1 MSNEKEALINKRLL
15 TITVV
20 LSAIAALAATGLLV
34 NIFEHRQEAKN
45 PFFKTVELSDKIDDP
60 AKWGTN
66 FPMQYGLYLRT
77 KQEAA
82 TKFGGD
88 EPELR
93 SPTPEDPRP
102 TVSRSN
108 LVKDP
113 RLKVMWAGYAF
124 SADYRERRGHEWM
137 LADQTYTGRQ
147 KFAKQPGTCLNCHA
161 SLYKVYLEQG
171 EGDITKGFEKVSKLP
186 YGEAVKLVKHP
197 VACID
202 CHEPNTM
209 QLRISRPAFIE
220 GIRALKASQGVP
232 DYDVNKQANVQELR
246 TYVCA
251 QCHVEYYFKGQEKR
265 LTFPWA
271 KGVAVENIVQFYD
284 DEKFKDWVHG
294 DTGAPMLKAQHPEF
308 ELWSQGIH
316 ARSNVACAD
325 CHMPYRREGALKI
338 SDHHVRSPLLNINR
352 ACQSCHHWDEKEI
365 KARVE
370 EIQTRFF
377 TERNVTMDA
386 LMDLIRDLSA
396 AKKNG
401 ATDAELEK
409 ARDYQRKASFYLDFA
424 MSENSMGFHAPQEST
439 RVLAE
444 AINFC
449 RLGQLSLRTTVSPA
463 QQAPLQKANSQS
475 APSQGK

>member
-1 MSNEKEALINKRLL
+1 MSNETAKETIINRRLL

-20 LSAIAALAATGLLV
+20 LAAIAAVAATGLLV

-45 PFFKTVELSDKIDDP
+45 PFFKTVDLSDKIDDP

-88 EPELR
+88 EAELR
-93 SPTPEDPRP
+93 SPTPDDPRP
-102 TVSRSN
+102 TVARSN

-137 LADQTYTGRQ
+137 LADQKYTGRQ

-171 EGDITKGFEKVSKLP
+171 EGDITKGFEKINKLP
-186 YGEAVKLVKHP
+186 YAEAVKLAQHP
-197 VACID
+197 LACID

-209 QLRISRPAFIE
+209 QLRITRPAFIE
-220 GIRALKASQGVP
+220 GIRALKAAQGVA
-232 DYDVNKQANVQELR
+232 DFDVNKQASLQEMR

-251 QCHVEYYFKGQEKR
+251 QCHVEYYFKPPDKR
-265 LTFPWA
+265 LTLPWS
-271 KGVAVENIVQFYD
+271 KGVAVENIVQFYE
-284 DEKFKDWVHG
+284 DEKFNDWVHG

-308 ELWSQGIH
+308 EMWSQGIH

-352 ACQSCHHWDEKEI
+352 ACQQCHHWDEKEI
-365 KARVE
+365 KGRVE
-370 EIQTRFF
+370 EIQTRFYN
-377 TERNVTMDA
+377 ERNVTMDA
-386 LMDLIRDLSA
+386 LMDLIRDINA
-396 AKKNG
+396 ARKNG
-401 ATDAELEK
+401 ATDGELEP
-409 ARDYQRKASFYLDFA
+409 ARKYQRKASFYLDFA

-444 AINFC
+444 AINLC
-449 RLGQLSLRTTVSPA
+449 RLGQLSLRTTVGPA
-463 QQAPLQKANSQS
+463 APLRKASLPS

>member
-1 MSNEKEALINKRLL
+1 MSDETPNQTIINKRLL

-20 LSAIAALAATGLLV
+20 LAAIAAVAATGLLV
-34 NIFEHRQEAKN
+34 NIFEHRQEAKT
-45 PFFKTVELSDKIDDP
+45 PFYKTVELSDKIDDP
-60 AKWGTN
+60 ATWGKD

-77 KQEAA
+77 RQEEA

-88 EPELR
+88 ESQLR
-93 SPTPEDPRP
+93 SPAPEDPRP

-108 LVKDP
+108 LDKDP
-113 RLKVMWAGYAF
+113 RLKVMWSGYAF
-124 SADYRERRGHEWM
+124 SKDYRERRGHEWM
-137 LADQTYTGRQ
+137 LEDQKYTGRQ
-147 KFAKQPGTCLNCHA
+147 KVKQPGTCLNCHA

-171 EGDITKGFEKVSKLP
+171 GGDIVKGFEKINQMP
-186 YGEAVKLVKHP
+186 YPEAAKLVKHP

-220 GIRALKASQGVP
+220 GIRALKASQGVA
-232 DYDVNKQANVQELR
+232 DFDVNKQASLPEMR

-251 QCHVEYYFKGQEKR
+251 QCHVEYYFKGNEKR
-265 LTFPWA
+265 LTYPWS
-271 KGVAVENIVQFYD
+271 KGVAVEKIVQYYD
-284 DEKFKDWVHG
+284 EEKFKDWVHG

-308 ELWSQGIH
+308 EMWSRGIH

-325 CHMPYRREGALKI
+325 CHMPYRREGGLKI

-352 ACQSCHHWDEKEI
+352 ACQQCHHWDEKEI
-365 KARVE
+365 KGRVE

-377 TERNVTMDA
+377 DERNLTMDA
-386 LMDLIRDLSA
+386 LMDLIRDINA
-396 AKKNG
+396 AKTNG
-401 ATDAELEK
+401 ASDAELEA
-409 ARDYQRKASFYLDFA
+409 ARGYQRKASFYLDFA

-449 RLGQLSLRTTVSPA
+449 RLGQLSLRVPA
-463 QQAPLQKANSQS
+463 VKNIPLQKASMS
-475 APSQGK
+475 APSTTK

>member
-1 MSNEKEALINKRLL
+1 MSNETPKETTINKRLL

-20 LSAIAALAATGLLV
+20 LAAIAAVAATGLLV

-45 PFFKTVELSDKIDDP
+45 PFYKTVELSDKIDDP
-60 AKWGTN
+60 ATWGKN
-66 FPMQYGLYLRT
+66 FPMQYNLYLRT

-88 EPELR
+88 EAQANKLPD
-93 SPTPEDPRP
+93 DPRP
-102 TVSRSN
+102 TIARSN
-108 LVKDP
+108 LEKDP
-113 RLKVMWAGYAF
+113 RLKVMWSGYAF
-124 SADYRERRGHEWM
+124 SADYRERRGHEYM
-137 LADQTYTGRQ
+137 LTDQIYTGRQ

-161 SLYKVYLEQG
+161 SLYKTYMEQG
-171 EGDITKGFEKVSKLP
+171 NGDLTAGFEKINKMP
-186 YGEAVKLVKHP
+186 YSEAVKLVKHP
-197 VACID
+197 FACID

-220 GIRALKASQGVP
+220 GIRALKASQGVA
-232 DYDVNKQANVQELR
+232 DYDVNKQANVQEMR

-251 QCHVEYYFKGQEKR
+251 QCHVEYYFKPPDKR
-265 LTFPWA
+265 LVFPWG
-271 KGVAVENIVQFYD
+271 KGTEVEKIVQYC
-284 DEKFKDWVHG
+284 DEDKFKDWVHA
-294 DTGAPMLKAQHPEF
+294 DTGAPMLKARHPEF
-308 ELWSQGIH
+308 EMWSQGIH

-325 CHMPYRREGALKI
+325 CHMPYRREGGLKI

-352 ACQSCHHWDEKEI
+352 ACQQCHHWDEKEI

-377 TERNVTMDA
+377 NEKNVTMDA
-386 LMDLIRDLSA
+386 LMDLIRDINA
-396 AKKNG
+396 AKANG
-401 ATDAELEK
+401 ATDAELDK

-444 AINFC
+444 AINLC
-449 RLGQLSLRTTVSPA
+449 RLGQLSLRLPPA
-463 QQAPLQKANSQS
+463 KNAPLQKASLS
-475 APSQGK
+475 APSTTR

>member
-1 MSNEKEALINKRLL
+1 MNNEKEAVINKRLL
-15 TITVV
+15 TIAVV
-20 LSAIAALAATGLLV
+20 LAAVAAIAATGLLV
-34 NIFEHRQEAKN
+34 NIFEHRQEAKT
-45 PFFKTVELSDKIDDP
+45 PFYKTVELSDKIDDP
-60 AKWGTN
+60 ATWGKD
-66 FPMQYGLYLRT
+66 FPMQYNLYLRT
-77 KQEAA
+77 KQEQA

-88 EPELR
+88 EPQVNKN
-93 SPTPEDPRP
+93 PEDPRT

-108 LVKDP
+108 LDKDP
-113 RLKVMWAGYAF
+113 RLKTMWAGYAF
-124 SADYRERRGHEWM
+124 SKDYRERRGHEWM
-137 LADQTYTGRQ
+137 LDDQTYTGRQ
-147 KFAKQPGTCLNCHA
+147 KVKQPGTCLNCHA
-161 SLYKVYLEQG
+161 SLYKTYMEQG
-171 EGDITKGFEKVSKLP
+171 GGDITKGFEKINQMSYADARKL
-186 YGEAVKLVKHP
+186 AKHP

-209 QLRISRPAFIE
+209 QLRVSRPAFIE
-220 GIRALKASQGVP
+220 GIRALKASQGVA

-265 LTFPWA
+265 LTFPWS
-271 KGVAVENIVQFYD
+271 KGVAVENIVQVYN

-294 DTGAPMLKAQHPEF
+294 ETGAPMLKAQHPEF

-316 ARSNVACAD
+316 ARSGVACAD
-325 CHMPYRREGALKI
+325 CHMPYRREGGLKI

-370 EIQTRFF
+370 EIQGRFF
-377 TERNVTMDA
+377 SERNVTMDA
-386 LMDLIRDLSA
+386 LLDLIHDINA
-396 AKKNG
+396 AKTNG
-401 ATDAELEK
+401 ATDAELDK
-409 ARDYQRKASFYLDFA
+409 ARGYQRKASFYLDFA

-449 RLGQLSLRTTVSPA
+449 RLGQLALRTTV
-463 QQAPLQKANSQS
+463 
-475 APSQGK
+475 APSPLRKASLQSSPGQGK

>member
-1 MSNEKEALINKRLL
+1 MSHEKETLINKRLL
-15 TITVV
+15 TVTVV
-20 LSAIAALAATGLLV
+20 LAAIAALAATGLLV

-60 AKWGTN
+60 ATWGKD
-66 FPMQYGLYLRT
+66 FPMQYNLYLRT
-77 KQEAA
+77 RQEAA

-88 EPELR
+88 EPEMR

-113 RLKVMWAGYAF
+113 RLKAMWAGYAF
-124 SADYRERRGHEWM
+124 SADYRERRGHEYM
-137 LADQTYTGRQ
+137 LDDQVYTGRQ

-161 SLYKVYLEQG
+161 SLYKAYLEQG
-171 EGDITKGFEKVSKLP
+171 EGDITKGFEKISHMP
-186 YGEAVKLVKHP
+186 YAEARKLVKHP

-209 QLRISRPAFIE
+209 QLRITRPAFIE
-220 GIRALKASQGVP
+220 GIRTLKASQGVP

-265 LTFPWA
+265 LTFPWS
-271 KGVAVENIVQFYD
+271 KGVEVENIVQFYD

-308 ELWSQGIH
+308 EMWSQGIH

-325 CHMPYRREGALKI
+325 CHMPYRREGGLKI

-352 ACQSCHHWDEKEI
+352 ACQQCHHWDEKEI

-377 TERNVTMDA
+377 KERNLTMDA
-386 LMDLIRDLSA
+386 LMDLIRDISA
-396 AKKNG
+396 ARKNG
-401 ATDAELEK
+401 SSDAELEK
-409 ARDYQRKASFYLDFA
+409 ARDFQRKASFYLDFA

-449 RLGQLSLRTTVSPA
+449 RLGQVSLRTTASPA
-463 QQAPLQKANSQS
+463 QQTPLQKANLQS
-475 APSQGK
+475 APGQGK